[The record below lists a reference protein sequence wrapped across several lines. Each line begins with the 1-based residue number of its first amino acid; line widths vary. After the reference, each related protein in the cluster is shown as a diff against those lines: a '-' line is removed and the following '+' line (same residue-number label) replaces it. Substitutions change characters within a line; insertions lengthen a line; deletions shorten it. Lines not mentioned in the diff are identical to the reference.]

1 MTEKNVIISRKS
13 KIEEEMNI
21 SRNETKDKN
30 KNDKKYFIN
39 DLHNKYN
46 YPSYEKDKIIEGKN
60 KNIKKNVDRQYYKY
74 LIFSLITIFI
84 LLIFFI
90 LGNNY
95 YNKNIISKR
104 QIHLGKNN
112 LIHSHFNQIKD
123 VNKEN
128 LSTQKI
134 ELIETN
140 ESHNYHN

>member
-13 KIEEEMNI
+13 KIEEETNI

-30 KNDKKYFIN
+30 KNDQKYFIN

-74 LIFSLITIFI
+74 LIFSLITIFT

-104 QIHLGKNN
+104 QIHLDKNN

-140 ESHNYHN
+140 ESHN